1 MALWVKVVLL
11 ENLICPSSKDQC
23 LDKSWSKKKTTDTP
37 CVFFLDW
44 KEMVSVGCFLFNT
57 LENPMSFSF
66 FEFEKS
72 EHFLDVANGLFFGFT
87 DCSPMIFVVL
97 GTLKKT

>member
-23 LDKSWSKKKTTDTP
+23 LAQSWSKKSQQIRRA
-37 CVFFLDW
+37 FFLDW
-44 KEMVSVGCFLFNT
+44 EMVSVGGFFVEHIGNFPC
-57 LENPMSFSF
+57 PFSF

-72 EHFLDVANGLFFGFT
+72 KHFLDVANGLFFA
-87 DCSPMIFVVL
+87 
-97 GTLKKT
+97 